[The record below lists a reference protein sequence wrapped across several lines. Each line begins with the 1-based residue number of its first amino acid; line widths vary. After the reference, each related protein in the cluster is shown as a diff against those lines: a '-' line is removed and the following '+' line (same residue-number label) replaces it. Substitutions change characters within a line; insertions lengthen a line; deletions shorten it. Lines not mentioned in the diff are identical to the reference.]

1 MTRPT
6 LPAIARGATLD
17 IAMRIP
23 DGFADGYFA
32 GWVPTSQMRTYAD
45 VLIATLDARWVDVA
59 ATRYIRLRAA
69 DTSAWPIGPARFDVR
84 LTAPDGYKLQ
94 STMATMQITMG
105 ATQI

>member
-1 MTRPT
+1 MTRPA
-6 LPAIARGATLD
+6 LPAIVRGATLD
-17 IAMRIP
+17 IAVRIP

-32 GWVPTSQMRTYAD
+32 GWVPTAQLRTYAD
-45 VLIATLDARWVDVA
+45 ALIATLDAQWVDAA

-94 STMATMQITMG
+94 STLATMQITMG

>member
-1 MTRPT
+1 MATTRPP
-6 LPAIARGATLD
+6 LARGATLD

-45 VLIATLDARWVDVA
+45 VLIATLDAQWVDAA

-94 STMATMQITMG
+94 STLATMQITMG

>member
-1 MTRPT
+1 MATTRPT
-6 LPAIARGATLD
+6 IVRGATLD

-32 GWVPTSQMRTYAD
+32 GWVPTSQLRNHAG
-45 VLIATLDARWVDVA
+45 VLIATLQANWVDA
-59 ATRYIRLRAA
+59 TTRYLRLRAA
-69 DTSAWPIGPARFDVR
+69 DTSAWPIGPARFDIR

-94 STMATMQITMG
+94 STLATMQITMG

>member
-1 MTRPT
+1 MSHNGT
-6 LPAIARGATLD
+6 LPPLTRGASLD

-23 DGFADGYFA
+23 AGFADGYFT
-32 GWVPTSQMRTYAD
+32 GWVPTSQLRTPAG
-45 VLIATLDARWVDVA
+45 VLIATLQTNWVDA
-59 ATRYIRLRAA
+59 DTRYLRLRAA

-94 STMATMQITMG
+94 STLATMQITMG

>member
-6 LPAIARGATLD
+6 LPAIVRGATLD

-32 GWVPTSQMRTYAD
+32 GWVPTSQLRNHAG
-45 VLIATLDARWVDVA
+45 VLIATLQTSWVDA
-59 ATRYIRLRAA
+59 TTRYLRLRAA
-69 DTSAWPIGPARFDVR
+69 DTSAWPVGPARFDVR

-94 STMATMQITMG
+94 STLATMQITMG

>member
-1 MTRPT
+1 MATTRPP
-6 LPAIARGATLD
+6 LARGATLD

-45 VLIATLDARWVDVA
+45 VLIATLDAQWVDVD

-69 DTSAWPIGPARFDVR
+69 DTSAWPIGPARFDIR

-94 STMATMQITMG
+94 STLATMQITMG